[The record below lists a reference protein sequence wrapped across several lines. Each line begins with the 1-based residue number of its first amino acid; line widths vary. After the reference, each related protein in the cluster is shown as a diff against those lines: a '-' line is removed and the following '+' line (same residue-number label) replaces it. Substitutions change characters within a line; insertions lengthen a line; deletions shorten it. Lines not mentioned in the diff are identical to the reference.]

1 MNISIAYGHLAMIE
15 LQNDQLELSRSLAL
29 KSSDNAEVFDYFRG
43 VHMAGLILSE
53 IEARHGN
60 AAAAE
65 KLLQKSLD
73 GFASQKINE
82 ISKTDQD
89 VDGLTD
95 NQEKQYG
102 TSPTNSDTD
111 GDGLL
116 DKDEIMNYKTDPLK
130 ADTDGD
136 GMLDGSEVLRKRN
149 PLQKN

>member
-1 MNISIAYGHLAMIE
+1 MNRNVKIFLLTLLIV
-15 LQNDQLELSRSLAL
+15 LAL
-29 KSSDNAEVFDYFRG
+29 GAVVVVLWRNKKNSAVPLTPSST
-43 VHMAGLILSE
+43 
-53 IEARHGN
+53 IEQSIN
-60 AAAAE
+60 N
-65 KLLQKSLD
+65 
-73 GFASQKINE
+73 ASQKINE